1 MYNSAFR
8 RPVSAALAIAGSA
21 LLAAAGTVPASAD
34 DGADQER
41 SGSAS
46 ATVLRT
52 ALDVSL
58 LNGGVS
64 LPLSVVLNEV
74 DATADGESA
83 DETLLTATLDGVD
96 GGQPFE
102 VLRADVASSTAEVA
116 DTAAHAES
124 SLTNAAVQLPG
135 LSALPL
141 LEVDVVSARAHCA
154 VGEEPVAETTMPAVV
169 SVLGRDVTLASEGT
183 TEVDVPGVGQVT
195 LSLSQRDTDA
205 TSAAATA
212 LDLSVE
218 VNPLDL
224 NVATVSGQVTLAEAA
239 CVTPAA
245 EETAEEPEPEGPE
258 PQSWDERDEPATDL
272 AETGGGSQTP
282 YVIGGAAVLLGL
294 GVGTVLIARRR
305 MAAGRNV

>member
-34 DGADQER
+34 EGADQER

-52 ALDVSL
+52 ALEVSL

-64 LPLSVVLNEV
+64 LPLTVVLNEV
-74 DATADGESA
+74 DATTDGEHA

-96 GGQPFE
+96 DGQPFE
-102 VLRADVASSTAEVA
+102 VLRAEVAGSTAEVA

-124 SLTNAAVQLPG
+124 SLTDAAVQLPG

-141 LEVDVVSARAHCA
+141 VELDVISARAHCA
-154 VGEEPVAETTMPAVV
+154 VGEEPVAETTMPAAV
-169 SVLGRDVTLASEGT
+169 SVLGQEVALTSEGR

-195 LSLSQRDTDA
+195 LTLSERRTDA

-212 LDLSVE
+212 LDLNVE

-224 NVATVSGQVTLAEAA
+224 NVATVTGQVTLAEAA
-239 CVTPAA
+239 CVTPVA
-245 EETAEEPEPEGPE
+245 EETAEEPAPEGPE
-258 PQSWDERDEPATDL
+258 PQSWDERDEPTTDL
-272 AETGGGSQTP
+272 AQTGGGSHTP
-282 YVIGGAAVLLGL
+282 YVIGGAAVLLAL
-294 GVGTVLIARRR
+294 GAGTVLVARRR
-305 MAAGRNV
+305 TAAGRNA